1 MDIFGHFGNNF
12 GYLPQIPVI
21 RFAKIATF
29 TKNGKIKNSHACK
42 KEKKTRLFPDA
53 KLASNESSCT
63 GIETDLEPTED
74 SFLRRSK
81 RLEEQ
86 TQSLD

>member
-1 MDIFGHFGNNF
+1 MAILGIILAIFVRSQSFD
-12 GYLPQIPVI
+12 LRKLRQLQ
-21 RFAKIATF
+21 
-29 TKNGKIKNSHACK
+29 
-42 KEKKTRLFPDA
+42 KTVRSKTHMLARRRRKQDFFPDA